1 MKIFDEHHEMFRQA
15 VRAFVQKE
23 VEPHVEEW
31 EEAGQIPKS
40 IWPRMGA
47 LGFLGVE
54 YDEKYGGAGADV
66 LTTAVLCEE
75 MARSRCASLAMAVGV
90 HTDMASPHL
99 YWTGSEA
106 LKERYL
112 PAICRGEA
120 LTAIAVTEP
129 GGGSDVA
136 AIRTRAVRDGDH
148 YVLNGS
154 KMFITNGVMADLYF
168 VAARIQEERPVATG
182 PLATGPLA
190 TGPLATGP
198 LATGPL
204 TTGPLTL
211 PSPQGGEGRK
221 RHRGI
226 SMFLVERTTPG
237 FSVSRKLDKM
247 GNRASDTAELAF
259 QDMRVPAANLL
270 GQEGGGFYEVMRVFQ
285 RERLVAGLH
294 AVAGCERAL
303 EDTIAYVQQ
312 RQAFDGPLS
321 GKQVI
326 RHRIA
331 DLATLIE
338 AGRWL
343 TYAACLKFRDREE
356 AVKEISMVKLF
367 TAEMA
372 QKVAY
377 DCVQL
382 HGGYGYMRE
391 YPVERFFRDIR
402 LMTIGG
408 GTSEIMKEIIAKQ
421 MAL

>member
-1 MKIFDEHHEMFRQA
+1 MKIFNEQHDMFRQA
-15 VRAFVQKE
+15 VRSFVEKE

-31 EEAGQIPKS
+31 EQAGQIPKS

-54 YDEKYGGAGADV
+54 YDEKYGGGGADF

-75 MARSRCASLAMAVGV
+75 AARSRCASFAMALGV

-106 LKERYL
+106 LKERYV
-112 PAICRGEA
+112 PGICRGEK

-136 AIRTRAVRDGDH
+136 AIRTRAVRDGGH

-154 KMFITNGVMADLYF
+154 KMFITNGVLADIFF
-168 VAARIQEERPVATG
+168 VAARIESGDRE
-182 PLATGPLA
+182 
-190 TGPLATGP
+190 
-198 LATGPL
+198 
-204 TTGPLTL
+204 
-211 PSPQGGEGRK
+211 K
-221 RHRGI
+221 RHKGI
-226 SMFLVERTTPG
+226 SMFLVERNTPG
-237 FSVSRKLDKM
+237 FTVSRKLDKM

-259 QDMRVPAANLL
+259 ENLRVPAENLL
-270 GQEGGGFYEVMRVFQ
+270 GREGVGFYEVMRVFQ

-294 AVAGCERAL
+294 AVAGCGRAL
-303 EDTIAYVQQ
+303 EDTIAYVKQ
-312 RQAFDGPLS
+312 RHAFDGPLS
-321 GKQVI
+321 GKQVV
-326 RHRIA
+326 RHKLA

-338 AGRWL
+338 AARWL
-343 TYAACLKFRDREE
+343 TYAACLKFQGGED

-367 TAEMA
+367 SGEMA

-391 YPVERFFRDIR
+391 YPIERFFRDIR
-402 LMTIGG
+402 LLTIGG

-421 MAL
+421 MEL

>member
-1 MKIFDEHHEMFRQA
+1 VKIFDEQHEMFRQA

-23 VEPHVEEW
+23 VEPHIEEW
-31 EEAGQIPKS
+31 ESAGQIPKS
-40 IWPRMGA
+40 IWPRMGS

-54 YDEKYGGAGADV
+54 YDEKYGGAGADL
-66 LTTAVLCEE
+66 LTTVVLCEE
-75 MARSRCASLAMAVGV
+75 LARSRCASLAMAVGV

-99 YWTGSEA
+99 YWTGSEG
-106 LKERYL
+106 LKEKYL

-136 AIRTRAVRDGDH
+136 AIRTRARRDGSH
-148 YVLNGS
+148 YVLDGS

-168 VAARIQEERPVATG
+168 VAARIQDSSR
-182 PLATGPLA
+182 
-190 TGPLATGP
+190 
-198 LATGPL
+198 
-204 TTGPLTL
+204 TT
-211 PSPQGGEGRK
+211 K
-221 RHRGI
+221 RHGGI
-226 SMFLVERTTPG
+226 SMFLLERETPG

-259 QDMRVPAANLL
+259 QDMRVPAENLL

-312 RQAFDGPLS
+312 RQAFGEPLAQ
-321 GKQVI
+321 KQVV
-326 RHRIA
+326 RHKLA

-338 AGRWL
+338 AARCL
-343 TYAACLKFRDREE
+343 TYAACLKFRDRED

-391 YPVERFFRDIR
+391 YPIERFFRDIR

-408 GTSEIMKEIIAKQ
+408 GTSEIMREIIAKQ
-421 MAL
+421 LAL

>member
-1 MKIFDEHHEMFRQA
+1 MKIFDEHHDMFRQA

-75 MARSRCASLAMAVGV
+75 MARARCASLAMAVGV

-136 AIRTRAVRDGDH
+136 AIRTRAVRDGRH

-168 VAARIQEERPVATG
+168 VAARIQD
-182 PLATGPLA
+182 
-190 TGPLATGP
+190 
-198 LATGPL
+198 
-204 TTGPLTL
+204 
-211 PSPQGGEGRK
+211 PSSQGGEGKK

-226 SMFLVERTTPG
+226 SMFLVERGTPG
-237 FSVSRKLDKM
+237 FTVSRKLDKM
-247 GNRASDTAELAF
+247 GNRASDTAELVF
-259 QDMRVPAANLL
+259 QDMRVPAENLL

-303 EDTIAYVQQ
+303 QDTIAYVQQ
-312 RQAFDGPLS
+312 RQAFDEPLS
-321 GKQVI
+321 KKQVV
-326 RHRIA
+326 RHKIA

-338 AGRWL
+338 ASRWL
-343 TYAACLKFRDREE
+343 TYAACLKFRDRED

-377 DCVQL
+377 ECVQL

-391 YPVERFFRDIR
+391 YPIERFFRDIR

-408 GTSEIMKEIIAKQ
+408 GTSEIMKEIIAKHL
-421 MAL
+421 AL

>member
-1 MKIFDEHHEMFRQA
+1 VKIFDEHHEMFRQA
-15 VRAFVQKE
+15 VRSFVQKE
-23 VEPHVEEW
+23 VEPHIEEW
-31 EEAGQIPKS
+31 EAAGQIPKS

-106 LKERYL
+106 LKEKYL
-112 PAICRGEA
+112 PAICRGDA

-136 AIRTRAVRDGDH
+136 AIRTRARRDGGH
-148 YVLNGS
+148 YVLDGS

-168 VAARIQEERPVATG
+168 VAARIQES
-182 PLATGPLA
+182 
-190 TGPLATGP
+190 
-198 LATGPL
+198 PL
-204 TTGPLTL
+204 TR
-211 PSPQGGEGRK
+211 PSPQGGAGKK
-221 RHRGI
+221 RHGGI
-226 SMFLVERTTPG
+226 SMFLVERSTPG

-259 QDMRVPAANLL
+259 QDMRVPADNLL
-270 GQEGGGFYEVMRVFQ
+270 GQAGGGFYEVMRVFQ

-303 EDTIAYVQQ
+303 ADTIAYVQQ
-312 RQAFDGPLS
+312 RQAFDEPLS
-321 GKQVI
+321 KKQVV
-326 RHRIA
+326 RHKLA

-338 AGRWL
+338 AARWL
-343 TYAACLKFRDREE
+343 TYAACLKFRDRED

-391 YPVERFFRDIR
+391 YPIERFFRDIR

-421 MAL
+421 LAL

>member
-31 EEAGQIPKS
+31 EQAGQIPKS
-40 IWPRMGA
+40 IWPRMGQ

-54 YDEKYGGAGADV
+54 YDEKYGGGGADV

-75 MARSRCASLAMAVGV
+75 MARARCASLAMAVGV

-106 LKERYL
+106 LKEKYL

-148 YVLNGS
+148 YVLDGS

-168 VAARIQEERPVATG
+168 VAARIQDDAAPV
-182 PLATGPLA
+182 
-190 TGPLATGP
+190 
-198 LATGPL
+198 
-204 TTGPLTL
+204 
-211 PSPQGGEGRK
+211 SK

-226 SMFLVERTTPG
+226 SMFLVERNTPG
-237 FSVSRKLDKM
+237 FTVSRKLDKM

-259 QDMRVPAANLL
+259 QGMRVPAENLL

-303 EDTIAYVQQ
+303 QDTIAYVQQ
-312 RQAFDGPLS
+312 RQAFDEPLS
-321 GKQVI
+321 RKQVV

-343 TYAACLKFRDREE
+343 TYAACLKFRDRED

-377 DCVQL
+377 ECVQL

-391 YPVERFFRDIR
+391 YPIERFFRDIR

>member
-23 VEPHVEEW
+23 VEPHVEAW
-31 EEAGQIPKS
+31 EEAGEIPKS

-75 MARSRCASLAMAVGV
+75 MARARCASLAMAVGV

-106 LKERYL
+106 LKEKYL

-148 YVLNGS
+148 YVLDGS
-154 KMFITNGVMADLYF
+154 KMFITNGVLADLYF
-168 VAARIQEERPVATG
+168 VAARIQDS
-182 PLATGPLA
+182 
-190 TGPLATGP
+190 
-198 LATGPL
+198 
-204 TTGPLTL
+204 
-211 PSPQGGEGRK
+211 SPRGEGG

-226 SMFLVERTTPG
+226 SMFLVERNTPG
-237 FSVSRKLDKM
+237 FTVSRKLDKM

-259 QDMRVPAANLL
+259 EGMRVPAGNLL
-270 GQEGGGFYEVMRVFQ
+270 GTEGKGFYEVMRVFQ

-312 RQAFDGPLS
+312 RHAFDEPLAK
-321 GKQVI
+321 KQVV
-326 RHRIA
+326 RHKLA

-391 YPVERFFRDIR
+391 YPIERFFRDIR

>member
-1 MKIFDEHHEMFRQA
+1 MKIFNEQHDMFRQA
-15 VRAFVQKE
+15 VRSFVEKE

-31 EEAGQIPKS
+31 EQAGQIPKS
-40 IWPRMGA
+40 IWLRMGA

-54 YDEKYGGAGADV
+54 YDEKYGGGGADF

-75 MARSRCASLAMAVGV
+75 AARSRCAAFAMALGV

-99 YWTGSEA
+99 YWTGSEG

-112 PAICRGEA
+112 PGICRGDK

-136 AIRTRAVRDGDH
+136 AIRTRAVRDGGN

-154 KMFITNGVMADLYF
+154 KMFITNGVAADIFF
-168 VAARIQEERPVATG
+168 VAARIESGDRE
-182 PLATGPLA
+182 
-190 TGPLATGP
+190 
-198 LATGPL
+198 
-204 TTGPLTL
+204 
-211 PSPQGGEGRK
+211 K
-221 RHRGI
+221 RHKGI
-226 SMFLVERTTPG
+226 SMFLVERDTPG
-237 FSVSRKLDKM
+237 FTVSRKLDKM

-270 GQEGGGFYEVMRVFQ
+270 GREGVGFYEVMRVFQ

-294 AVAGCERAL
+294 AVAGCGRAL
-303 EDTIAYVQQ
+303 EDTIAYVKQ
-312 RQAFDGPLS
+312 RHAFDGPLS
-321 GKQVI
+321 GKQVV
-326 RHRIA
+326 RHKLA

-338 AGRWL
+338 ATRWL
-343 TYAACLKFRDREE
+343 TYAACLKFQGGEE

-367 TAEMA
+367 AGEMA

-391 YPVERFFRDIR
+391 YPIERFFRDIR
-402 LMTIGG
+402 LLTIGG

-421 MAL
+421 MEL

>member
-1 MKIFDEHHEMFRQA
+1 MKIFNEQHEMFRQA
-15 VRAFVQKE
+15 VRSFVQKE
-23 VEPHVEEW
+23 VEPHVDQW

-54 YDEKYGGAGADV
+54 YDEKYGGGGADF

-75 MARSRCASLAMAVGV
+75 AARSRCAAFAMALGV

-106 LKERYL
+106 LKDKYL
-112 PAICRGEA
+112 PGICRGEQ

-136 AIRTRAVRDGDH
+136 AIRTRAARDGDS

-154 KMFITNGVMADLYF
+154 KMFITNGVMADVFF
-168 VAARIQEERPVATG
+168 VAARIESG
-182 PLATGPLA
+182 DSG
-190 TGPLATGP
+190 
-198 LATGPL
+198 
-204 TTGPLTL
+204 
-211 PSPQGGEGRK
+211 K
-221 RHRGI
+221 RHKGI
-226 SMFLVERTTPG
+226 SMFLVERNTPG
-237 FSVSRKLDKM
+237 FTVSRKLDKM

-259 QDMRVPAANLL
+259 ENLRVPAGNLL
-270 GQEGGGFYEVMRVFQ
+270 GREGVGFYEVMRVFQ

-294 AVAGCERAL
+294 AAAGCERAL
-303 EDTIAYVQQ
+303 EDTIAYVKQ
-312 RQAFDGPLS
+312 RHAFDGPLS
-321 GKQVI
+321 EKQVV
-326 RHRIA
+326 RHKLA

-338 AGRWL
+338 ASRCL
-343 TYAACLKFRDREE
+343 TYAACLKFQAGQD

-367 TAEMA
+367 SGEMA

-382 HGGYGYMRE
+382 HGGYGYIRE
-391 YPVERFFRDIR
+391 YAIERFFRDIR
-402 LMTIGG
+402 LLTIGG

-421 MAL
+421 MEL

>member
-1 MKIFDEHHEMFRQA
+1 MKIFNEQHEMFRQA

-23 VEPHVEEW
+23 VEPHVEAW
-31 EEAGQIPKS
+31 EQAGQIPKS
-40 IWPRMGA
+40 IWPRMGQ

-54 YDEKYGGAGADV
+54 YDEKYGGAGADF
-66 LTTAVLCEE
+66 LTTCVLCEE
-75 MARSRCASLAMAVGV
+75 LARSRSASLAMAAGV

-106 LKERYL
+106 LKEKYL
-112 PAICRGEA
+112 PGICRGES
-120 LTAIAVTEP
+120 LCAIAVTEP

-168 VAARIQEERPVATG
+168 VAARLERGDAV
-182 PLATGPLA
+182 
-190 TGPLATGP
+190 
-198 LATGPL
+198 
-204 TTGPLTL
+204 
-211 PSPQGGEGRK
+211 Q
-221 RHRGI
+221 RHKGM

-237 FSVSRKLDKM
+237 FLVSRKLDKM
-247 GNRASDTAELAF
+247 GMRASDTAELAF
-259 QDMRVPAANLL
+259 QDMRVPAENLL
-270 GQEGGGFYEVMRVFQ
+270 GQERQGFYQVMRVFQ

-312 RQAFDGPLS
+312 RHAFDEPLS
-321 GKQVI
+321 RKQVV
-326 RHRIA
+326 RHKLA

-343 TYAACLKFRDREE
+343 TYAACVRFQDGED

-367 TAEMA
+367 TGDMA
-372 QKVAY
+372 NRVAY

-382 HGGYGYMRE
+382 YGGYGYMRE
-391 YPVERFFRDIR
+391 FPIERFFRDIR

>member
-1 MKIFDEHHEMFRQA
+1 VGQRRVKIFNEQHEMFRQA
-15 VRAFVQKE
+15 VRSFVQKE
-23 VEPHVEEW
+23 VEPHVNAW

-54 YDEKYGGAGADV
+54 YDEKYGGGGADF

-75 MARSRCASLAMAVGV
+75 AARSRCAAFAMALGV

-106 LKERYL
+106 LKEKYL
-112 PAICRGEA
+112 PGICRGEQ

-136 AIRTRAVRDGDH
+136 AIRTRAARDGDA

-154 KMFITNGVMADLYF
+154 KMFITNGVMADLFF
-168 VAARIQEERPVATG
+168 VAARIDSGERDTRD
-182 PLATGPLA
+182 
-190 TGPLATGP
+190 
-198 LATGPL
+198 
-204 TTGPLTL
+204 
-211 PSPQGGEGRK
+211 SGEK

-226 SMFLVERTTPG
+226 SMFLVERNTPG
-237 FSVSRKLDKM
+237 FTVSRKLDKM

-259 QDMRVPAANLL
+259 ENLRVPAANLL
-270 GQEGGGFYEVMRVFQ
+270 GREGVGFYEVMRVFQ

-294 AVAGCERAL
+294 AAAGCERAL
-303 EDTIAYVQQ
+303 EDTIAYVKQ
-312 RQAFDGPLS
+312 RHAFDGPLS
-321 GKQVI
+321 EKQVV
-326 RHRIA
+326 RHKLA

-338 AGRWL
+338 ASRCL
-343 TYAACLKFRDREE
+343 TYAACLKFQAGQD

-367 TAEMA
+367 SGEMA

-402 LMTIGG
+402 LLTIGG

-421 MAL
+421 MEL